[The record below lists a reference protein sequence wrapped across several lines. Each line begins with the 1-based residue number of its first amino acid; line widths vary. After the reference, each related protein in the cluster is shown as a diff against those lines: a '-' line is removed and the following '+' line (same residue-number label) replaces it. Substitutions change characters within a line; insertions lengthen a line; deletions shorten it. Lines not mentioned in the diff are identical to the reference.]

1 MWETLEK
8 YGYLM
13 RMLSEK
19 QLGRVMRAVIDC
31 VYDSLNQPEPDD
43 FLRTVQRDFNGD
55 TACEII
61 FNILITEM
69 L

>member
-13 RMLSEK
+13 RILSDK
-19 QLGRVMRAVIDC
+19 QLGKVMRNVIDC
-31 VYDSLNQPEPDD
+31 VYDSLNQPDD
-43 FLRTVQRDFNGD
+43 FLQTVHRDFNGD